1 MLEGY
6 ISEYLAS
13 YVGQFLEVKREQLK
27 FSLCEWLYNRH
38 TAEGRGRESVL
49 LHGCRWQDR
58 HRAAQC
64 QNQSRGICC
73 PRPAI

>member
-27 FSLCEWLYNRH
+27 FSLCKWLHNGH
-38 TAEGRGRESVL
+38 TSAERNGRQSTL

-58 HRAAQC
+58 HCAAQC
-64 QNQSRGICC
+64 QN
-73 PRPAI
+73 

>member
-27 FSLCEWLYNRH
+27 FSLCK
-38 TAEGRGRESVL
+38 
-49 LHGCRWQDR
+49 
-58 HRAAQC
+58 
-64 QNQSRGICC
+64 
-73 PRPAI
+73 

>member
-27 FSLCEWLYNRH
+27 FSLCKWPYNRR
-38 TAEGRGRESVL
+38 TSAEGKGRESPL
-49 LHGCRWQDR
+49 LLGCRWQDR
-58 HRAAQC
+58 HRAAQR
-64 QNQSRGICC
+64 QNQSRGI
-73 PRPAI
+73 